1 MFEPLRR
8 ETDRAGLEIRKS
20 FQVKGLRMS
29 SAESIVTKRVALAE
43 LRFLARNEPV
53 NQLTQKAESDRSRLF
68 AFLDPFSRV
77 CDDSSHETE
86 ILVPQRLLSGSE
98 SNHGG
103 WARTPGATLS
113 NSLTLWLTSA
123 TP

>member
-1 MFEPLRR
+1 
-8 ETDRAGLEIRKS
+8 
-20 FQVKGLRMS
+20 MS

-43 LRFLARNEPV
+43 LRFLARKEPV
-53 NQLTQKAESDRSRLF
+53 NQLTQKAESECSRLS
-68 AFLDPFSRV
+68 AFLAPFSRV
-77 CDDSSHETE
+77 CDDSERAARD
-86 ILVPQRLLSGSE
+86 LVPNRLLSGSE

-123 TP
+123 TT